1 MNTEKQIKEEVEKAI
16 QWECKYMGII
26 LKKEGNYRLIIITR
40 DEFKNKIKD
49 FAQEIE
55 NEEIIKVLVNDEMS
69 YFQENFEEIIANN
82 TTC

>member
-26 LKKEGNYRLIIITR
+26 LKKGRNYRLIIITR

-55 NEEIIKVLVNDEMS
+55 NEDIIKVLVNDEMS

>member
-1 MNTEKQIKEEVEKAI
+1 MNTEKQIKEEMEKAI

-26 LKKEGNYRLIIITR
+26 LKKERNYRLIIITR

-49 FAQEIE
+49 FAQELK
-55 NEEIIKVLVNDEMS
+55 NEEIKILVNDEMS
-69 YFQENFEEIIANN
+69 YFQEIFEEIIANN